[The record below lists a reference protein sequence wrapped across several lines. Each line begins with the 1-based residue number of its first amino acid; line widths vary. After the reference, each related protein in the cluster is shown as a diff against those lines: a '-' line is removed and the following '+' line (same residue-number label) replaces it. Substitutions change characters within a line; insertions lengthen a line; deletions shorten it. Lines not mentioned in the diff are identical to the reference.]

1 MCVFVLR
8 AMSLFDNEAAYNFG
22 VGLFQESDVD
32 SVNSF
37 HLSHNVSFRQEQHHD
52 VLVGLLQAIQT
63 ELAVV
68 KQRLTVIEAARNVAE
83 MPVSK
88 VWICPVCLEPMAHMR
103 SFKGHIRRL
112 FLFQCEDENSH
123 VGKRNPACCMMST
136 SKRHINLAGRQNGA
150 TPYIRSRQ
158 FATQLWEHV
167 SVCIILFTFM

>member
-8 AMSLFDNEAAYNFG
+8 AMSSFDDDSAYPFG
-22 VGLFQESDVD
+22 ERHFAESDVH
-32 SVNSF
+32 SF
-37 HLSHNVSFRQEQHHD
+37 HLPHNVSFRRQEQHHD
-52 VLVGLLQAIQT
+52 VLVGLLRLIQT
-63 ELAVV
+63 ELEVV

-112 FLFQCEDENSH
+112 FLFQCEEESSH

-167 SVCIILFTFM
+167 SVCIFIFTFM